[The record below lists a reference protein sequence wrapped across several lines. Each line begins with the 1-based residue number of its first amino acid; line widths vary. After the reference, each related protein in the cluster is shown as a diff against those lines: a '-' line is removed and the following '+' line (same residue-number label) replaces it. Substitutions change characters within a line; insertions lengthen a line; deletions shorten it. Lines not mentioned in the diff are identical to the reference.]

1 MSDSSGHSAD
11 TRFKQAVAKS
21 KGEPSI
27 TAERT
32 YQLGRAMDTLR
43 AMLPLDVRRI
53 EIDIEYADG
62 GRVKLEGK
70 A

>member
-1 MSDSSGHSAD
+1 MSDHPAD
-11 TRFKQAVAKS
+11 PRLKKTISRT

-32 YQLGRAMDTLR
+32 YNLAHAMDNLR
-43 AMLPLDVRRI
+43 VMLPLDVRRI
-53 EIDIEYADG
+53 EIDIEYEDG